1 MNGCNYSINI
11 SLDGVD
17 DNCINV
23 SSLLLTGPSVTL
35 AFCADKRY
43 SLQSDVCRA
52 GEVVS
57 NSVNFSND
65 IVESV
70 MHLFLW

>member
-17 DNCINV
+17 DNCINQ
-23 SSLLLTGPSVTL
+23 SSSLTGPSVTL
-35 AFCADKRY
+35 DLCADERY
-43 SLQSDVCRA
+43 SLQSDICRA

-57 NSVNFSND
+57 NTVNFSND
-65 IVESV
+65 IVGSV
-70 MHLFLW
+70 MYLLLW